1 MKPLSKDEL
10 INYIWTKQDPKY
22 KLGVPM
28 LSEAD
33 LEAAGPNCA
42 WLHAYVMEHNTDKL
56 PL

>member
-28 LSEAD
+28 LSKAD

-42 WLHAYVMEHNTDKL
+42 RLHAYVMEHNTDKL